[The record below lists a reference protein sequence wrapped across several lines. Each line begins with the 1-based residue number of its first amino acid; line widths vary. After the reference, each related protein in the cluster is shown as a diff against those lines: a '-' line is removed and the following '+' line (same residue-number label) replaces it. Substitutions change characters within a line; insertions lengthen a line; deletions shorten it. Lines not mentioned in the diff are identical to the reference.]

1 MTIRRAIYLF
11 SCILI
16 VGVGLFMLQNAF
28 IGVKGG
34 NKGVMD
40 KYQQNGNT
48 KKGSA
53 DRPIPNFTK
62 HEDFKMPAEF
72 VDWETFKQ
80 QKGTKIEP
88 FEFTP
93 ADVEA
98 AVQRLIEKE
107 EAEWQSP
114 ESLKASMEHPEIKQ
128 AIRDYRTWAEKRRE
142 DREKLKKLQEKL
154 LWRAESMG
162 AILIFDESGNPI
174 GYEKDV
180 YGNPILRGIT
190 SVDENT
196 PQDPLD
202 QVPTDAHRDNFLS
215 TPQTI
220 IENDN
225 RIPSLDIPPN
235 PSTPEQ
241 QISDP
246 TIHTGETFIPDLFQ
260 ESFISQTLDWNADFD
275 DQYLDVLV
283 APYLSREE
291 YEEFYPTEASRAQLK
306 NRQQQMQVEIADRV
320 QRFLAEDTGNREEKL
335 SIIRQTL
342 SENWS
347 PDIANGVLERLK

>member
-1 MTIRRAIYLF
+1 MTIRRTIYFF
-11 SCILI
+11 SCLLI

-28 IGVKGG
+28 IGVKLG

-40 KYQQNGNT
+40 KSQRNGYI
-48 KKGSA
+48 KKDST
-53 DRPIPNFTK
+53 DRNRPQFTK
-62 HEDFKMPAEF
+62 DEDFKMPEF
-72 VDWETFKQ
+72 VHWETFKQ
-80 QKGTKIEP
+80 QKGRKIRP

-107 EAEWQSP
+107 ESEWQSP

-142 DREKLKKLQEKL
+142 DREELKKLQEKL

-162 AILIFDESGNPI
+162 AILIFDERGNPI
-174 GYEKDV
+174 GYQKDV

-190 SVDENT
+190 SVDEKT
-196 PQDPLD
+196 PQDPLG

-225 RIPSLDIPPN
+225 RIPSLNTPPN

-241 QISDP
+241 QISDL

-260 ESFISQTLDWNADFD
+260 SSFISQTLDWNADFD
-275 DQYLDVLV
+275 ERYLDVVL
-283 APYLSREE
+283 APYLTP
-291 YEEFYPTEASRAQLK
+291 EEFEEFFPTEESRQMLQACQEQMQTDIK
-306 NRQQQMQVEIADRV
+306 NRVEK
-320 QRFLAEDTGNREEKL
+320 LLSEDTGNRAEKL
-335 SIIRQTL
+335 AIIRETL
-342 SENWS
+342 SENWG
-347 PDIANGVLERLK
+347 PDLAEGVLEKLR